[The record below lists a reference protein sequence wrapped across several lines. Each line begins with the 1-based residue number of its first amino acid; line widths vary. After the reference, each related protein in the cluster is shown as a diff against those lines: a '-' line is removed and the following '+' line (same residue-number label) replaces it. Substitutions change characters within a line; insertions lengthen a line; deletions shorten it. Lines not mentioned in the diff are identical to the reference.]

1 MRRDWLALYARSG
14 GAARVDQRADGEH
27 QPPGDER
34 PATERSDR
42 RQRGAACQVVE
53 AELAA
58 EDDGA
63 EGEQRGGDAHEA
75 GCRRMERQGEQR
87 RSVGERD
94 KRQRREERIVADVG
108 SGRCGCDAGGAKQAG
123 N

>member
-58 EDDGA
+58 EATAPRASSALAMRMRRAAGA
-63 EGEQRGGDAHEA
+63 
-75 GCRRMERQGEQR
+75 
-87 RSVGERD
+87 
-94 KRQRREERIVADVG
+94 
-108 SGRCGCDAGGAKQAG
+108 
-123 N
+123 